1 MLFGF
6 RAFLFEDTAGER
18 LAPVRRTA
26 SGHRAA
32 DCCKKKRKREKRKN
46 IKKNSNRGGRIRDTF
61 ADLNECR
68 ENPAEFIGILE
79 VIENTS
85 T

>member
-1 MLFGF
+1 MKCRKKEKGKK
-6 RAFLFEDTAGER
+6 E
-18 LAPVRRTA
+18 
-26 SGHRAA
+26 
-32 DCCKKKRKREKRKN
+32 KKKIEKRNREKKEEH
-46 IKKNSNRGGRIRDTF
+46 KKRISNRGGSKRDTL

-79 VIENTS
+79 FIENTS